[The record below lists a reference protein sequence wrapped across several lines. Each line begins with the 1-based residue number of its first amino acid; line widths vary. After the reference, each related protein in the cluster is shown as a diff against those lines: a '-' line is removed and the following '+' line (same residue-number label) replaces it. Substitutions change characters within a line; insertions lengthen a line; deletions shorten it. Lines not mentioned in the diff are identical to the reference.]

1 MSRSRNVAV
10 LTTMVTALAVLAL
23 VPLLALWGVVELA
36 GDSPQGLAGV
46 GSACVV
52 LSVGL
57 LVVVRV
63 ADEGGPAGLAR
74 DRGGTVAS
82 GSVAAA
88 GDPVRE
94 PVDGRDCAGYLYAV
108 EYAPSDGTSRPGSE
122 WAPLVSGLVAS
133 GSLVVETADS
143 RVALPVSRAVEPSFA
158 SPAAAAPEDLDLDL
172 DLVGD
177 PAAYLRRLG
186 VEDADAYHD
195 RFLRTE
201 RVRVVVEAFTPGDP
215 VTLVGT
221 FAERDGAVEP
231 TGDVVVRRA
240 AAEAWARTAARTL
253 RLARRIA
260 LVVGPVGAVLVVAG
274 LVLSAA

>member
-1 MSRSRNVAV
+1 MA
-10 LTTMVTALAVLAL
+10 TALAVLTL
-23 VPLLALWGVVELA
+23 VPLLTLWGAVELA
-36 GDSPQGLAGV
+36 GDSPRGLAGV

-82 GSVAAA
+82 GSAAAA

-94 PVDGRDCAGYLYAV
+94 PVGGRDCAGYLYAV
-108 EYAPSDGTSRPGSE
+108 EHAPSDGSSRPGPE
-122 WAPLVSGLVAS
+122 WEPLVSGLVAS

-158 SPAAAAPEDLDLDL
+158 SPAAAGPEDLDL

-177 PAAYLRRLG
+177 PAPYLRRLG
-186 VEDADAYHD
+186 IEDADAYHD

-201 RVRVVVEAFTPGDP
+201 QLRVVVEAFDPGDP

-221 FAERDGAVEP
+221 FTERDGAVEP

-240 AAEAWARTAARTL
+240 AAEGWARAAARNL
-253 RLARRIA
+253 RRARRVA
-260 LVVGPVGAVLVVAG
+260 LVVGPVGAALVVAG
-274 LVLSAA
+274 LALSAA

>member
-1 MSRSRNVAV
+1 M
-10 LTTMVTALAVLAL
+10 
-23 VPLLALWGVVELA
+23 
-36 GDSPQGLAGV
+36 
-46 GSACVV
+46 
-52 LSVGL
+52 
-57 LVVVRV
+57 
-63 ADEGGPAGLAR
+63 
-74 DRGGTVAS
+74 
-82 GSVAAA
+82 
-88 GDPVRE
+88 
-94 PVDGRDCAGYLYAV
+94 
-108 EYAPSDGTSRPGSE
+108 
-122 WAPLVSGLVAS
+122 AS

-177 PAAYLRRLG
+177 PAACLRRLG

-201 RVRVVVEAFTPGDP
+201 RVRVVVEAFTPGGP
-215 VTLVGT
+215 ATLVGT

-231 TGDVVVRRA
+231 TGGVVVRRA
-240 AAEAWARTAARTL
+240 ADEWARTAARTL
-253 RLARRIA
+253 RLARRVA

>member
-1 MSRSRNVAV
+1 MSRSRNAAV
-10 LTTMVTALAVLAL
+10 LTTMVTALAVLTL
-23 VPLLALWGVVELA
+23 VPLLALWGAVELA

-108 EYAPSDGTSRPGSE
+108 EHAPSGGTSRPGSE

-240 AAEAWARTAARTL
+240 AAEAWARTAARPL
-253 RLARRIA
+253 RLARRVA

>member
-1 MSRSRNVAV
+1 
-10 LTTMVTALAVLAL
+10 MVTALAVLTL
-23 VPLLALWGVVELA
+23 VPLLTLWGAVELA

-82 GSVAAA
+82 GVAAAA

-94 PVDGRDCAGYLYAV
+94 PVGGRDCAGYLYAV
-108 EYAPSDGTSRPGSE
+108 EHAPSDGSSRPGPE
-122 WAPLVSGLVAS
+122 WEPLVSGLVAS

-158 SPAAAAPEDLDLDL
+158 SPAAAGPR
-172 DLVGD
+172 GSG
-177 PAAYLRRLG
+177 PGSGRR
-186 VEDADAYHD
+186 
-195 RFLRTE
+195 
-201 RVRVVVEAFTPGDP
+201 P
-215 VTLVGT
+215 
-221 FAERDGAVEP
+221 GAVP
-231 TGDVVVRRA
+231 SAPRDRSRGQLPRPVPADRAGPGRRRGVRPRRPGHAGRDVHGARRGRRA
-240 AAEAWARTAARTL
+240 D
-253 RLARRIA
+253 
-260 LVVGPVGAVLVVAG
+260 G
-274 LVLSAA
+274 